1 MPNLRCPSCYYST
14 SFRKDAIT
22 ENIQCSYCEFNLH
35 AYYYAGRDEKI
46 SKDFIDSENQRLKKI
61 KSSKDRSANA
71 AHNTAMKRIDAEYD
85 EYEAEYA
92 KKNAEFEAEM
102 AEIDAEYEAA
112 MAEIDA
118 INGNRNY
125 FKTTL
130 RLLPPITFLSIAST
144 IILFLLLPIFT
155 PSGNIYWKKMVV
167 LNDTYFSFPLTY
179 TVSAVLFFAVHL
191 CFTNS
196 SRYFEFWDLFN
207 FKEILNSLVVVC
219 VFFALMLIIAEDNRS
234 MQEILASSI
243 GVYLHGV
250 VYFVPLVV
258 IWVIYKI
265 SEKFF
270 NWLSS

>member
-1 MPNLRCPSCYYST
+1 
-14 SFRKDAIT
+14 
-22 ENIQCSYCEFNLH
+22 
-35 AYYYAGRDEKI
+35 
-46 SKDFIDSENQRLKKI
+46 
-61 KSSKDRSANA
+61 
-71 AHNTAMKRIDAEYD
+71 MKRIDD
-85 EYEAEYA
+85 EL
-92 KKNAEFEAEM
+92 EAEM
-102 AEIDAEYEAA
+102 AEIDAEYEAEMAKIDAEHEAA

-191 CFTNS
+191 CFINS
-196 SRYFEFWDLFN
+196 SRYYGFWDLFN
-207 FKEILNSLVVVC
+207 FKEILNSLVIVC
-219 VFFALMLIIAEDNRS
+219 VFFALMLIVAEDNQS

>member
-22 ENIQCSYCEFNLH
+22 ENIKCSYCEFNLH

-61 KSSKDRSANA
+61 KSSQDRSANA
-71 AHNTAMKRIDAEYD
+71 AYNKEMKRIDD
-85 EYEAEYA
+85 EYEAELA
-92 KKNAEFEAEM
+92 RV
-102 AEIDAEYEAA
+102 DANISRLDMEL
-112 MAEIDA
+112 DA
-118 INGNRNY
+118 IDGNRNY

-219 VFFALMLIIAEDNRS
+219 VFFALMLIVAEDNQS